1 MLTLHLRAFSLSSST
16 CTPAPAKLSDSR
28 MPENIACI
36 PKFTKRS
43 SIAKI
48 LSHNGNLR
56 KSKTK
61 GRLQTL
67 SPNRIL
73 SLVAQLTII
82 SIGMITIRSIIIITT
97 MIMVM
102 IMIIII
108 IILMITTIRK
118 EKRLW
123 QAVATMRKLGLKSA
137 PSIGRLLW
145 VLNGFLARGT
155 LPFYERILFC
165 VMVSTSPKTFPRLC
179 VLLVPRSHPLVV
191 GIPCATNPTFRPA
204 GVLSCGVRGRNLVA
218 QNGSPDFQLV
228 VEHRCLRYSCLR
240 HLRMNPKGY
249 QTTSTRINLHCKHH
263 FIRYISCIWVGS
275 YHPFLAG

>member
-1 MLTLHLRAFSLSSST
+1 MEIFESLR
-16 CTPAPAKLSDSR
+16 P
-28 MPENIACI
+28 
-36 PKFTKRS
+36 
-43 SIAKI
+43 
-48 LSHNGNLR
+48 
-56 KSKTK
+56 K

-263 FIRYISCIWVGS
+263 FYPVHILHLGWFISPFFGRLIPRMSAKPTSFALHVGWS
-275 YHPFLAG
+275 TKTEPPTSDLYMQTHEQMYR